1 MAVGALETLP
11 RPIEKYPHSL
21 CIFRRTKVLQFLLG
35 QRRVKKAKV
44 HESEWLTI
52 YGNSDQPH
60 SNHPHPI
67 ECAPAKPI
75 PRRQAP
81 KEHEIG

>member
-1 MAVGALETLP
+1 
-11 RPIEKYPHSL
+11 
-21 CIFRRTKVLQFLLG
+21 
-35 QRRVKKAKV
+35 V